1 MLIRISGGTDGIKE
15 YLENGQ
21 KQGREFSRDELD
33 ERVILAGDLD
43 AADAIIQSM
52 DTDGEKYLHITIAFK
67 EDEIDR
73 ATLEGIARDFE
84 QFAFSAYEKD
94 EYSFYAEAHMPKV
107 KSYVNEQTGEFIER
121 KPHIHIVVPKT
132 NLLSEQ
138 HLNPFG
144 VVEQNERFI
153 DAFQE
158 HVNNKYGLAS
168 PKENRRLRFN
178 NESEMISRYKGDIFN
193 GQSKDLKADILE
205 AIVERKIEKYEDYKK
220 LLTEFGDTR
229 TRHAGTPNE
238 YENVKTPG
246 AAKGVNLDGK
256 KAGNYVFSR
265 EFIEL
270 PTAEKIKRLAP
281 QIERVYVERQ
291 KTKRDPERIAEN
303 LKEWH
308 QTRAKELK
316 YINSGYRKA
325 YQAYRDASPEDRQR
339 ILAERANR
347 FYAKH
352 RQEKSHEQNKTSGT
366 QRADR
371 AARYEREY
379 GYKRGAGRSTG
390 AGRTGGTGQS
400 AGTGRD
406 AAGSERGTVDNRQRY
421 PKPFGQKAPPQSLN
435 SVRNLSGVSVVSFAQ
450 RGEVLL
456 PNHARNQLEHRGAEP
471 ANGLR
476 RPADSERRVTPTGRQ
491 ADNATSQHARDLQES
506 KQARSA
512 DRKGDLQEIKQKLD
526 ARRLLAELSQ
536 SHGVMPDKYEVTK
549 AKDGSDR
556 IKCGTRNLNVSDFL
570 TKELNMP
577 WKDAEKTLRASYGRQ
592 AGKEIEAEPRQQ
604 PRRQLWAEFQE
615 GRSDRQQQRTRQW
628 DDQRQRESERRQAVK
643 KEFYAKR
650 SQAQGNRSM
659 SPAERR
665 AAVSVARMERITKEV
680 ALREAIKTEREQLK
694 AEQRR
699 PATEQYR
706 EFLADKAQAGD
717 ERALS
722 ELRRMKTE
730 PTEKAKDTDA
740 AIKPADRPPIQERE
754 PIHRA
759 PAITHQVHRNGDVTY
774 QRDGRDML
782 RDSGKAV
789 YMVQTDKQTI
799 ETGLRLA
806 QQKFGSK
813 LALSG
818 PQDFQE
824 KAARVAAEAGLK
836 VEFTDQR
843 LNKIM
848 QDRRAEIEGEKARE
862 IEARKLAQ
870 DFAKERDQ
878 AKQGKAKEAEPAP
891 RQGPQK
897 GQEAPALP
905 PADSKP
911 PYTKDGRYT
920 GEVVAVDQNHVYQRH
935 GRDTI
940 RHDRQQF
947 SEAPKPGD
955 VVQVQYRQGQATV
968 KNQGQQRELDQDKD
982 NSRGL

>member
-43 AADAIIQSM
+43 AANAIIQSM
-52 DTDGEKYLHITIAFK
+52 DTDGEKYLHITVAFK

-73 ATLEGIARDFE
+73 ATLEGVARDFE

-168 PKENRRLRFN
+168 PKENRRLEFTG
-178 NESEMISRYKGDIFN
+178 ESEMISRYKGDIFD
-193 GQSKDLKADILE
+193 GQNKDLKADILE
-205 AIVERKIEKYEDYKK
+205 AMLARKVESYD
-220 LLTEFGDTR
+220 EFKTMLSAHGETR
-229 TRHAGTPNE
+229 TRNAGKDTE
-238 YENVKTPG
+238 YQNVKPADAT
-246 AAKGVNLDGK
+246 KGVNLK
-256 KAGNYVFSR
+256 EYIFSR
-265 EFIEL
+265 EFVEL
-270 PTAEKIKRLAP
+270 PTDQKRERLAADVQHKYETAGPARKSP
-281 QIERVYVERQ
+281 QELEA
-291 KTKRDPERIAEN
+291 T

-308 QTRAKELK
+308 QTRAKEVK

-352 RQEKSHEQNKTSGT
+352 RQEKNHEQSKTIGT
-366 QRADR
+366 QR

-379 GYKRGAGRSTG
+379 GYKRGAGR
-390 AGRTGGTGQS
+390 TGGTGRP

-406 AAGSERGTVDNRQRY
+406 TAGSERGTANNRQRY

-435 SVRNLSGVSVVSFAQ
+435 SVRNLSGVSVVSFTQ

-491 ADNATSQHARDLQES
+491 ADNATSQHSRDLQES

-536 SHGVMPDKYEVTK
+536 SHGIMPDKYEVTK
-549 AKDGSDR
+549 AKDSSDR

-604 PRRQLWAEFQE
+604 PRWQLWAEFQE

-628 DDQRQRESERRQAVK
+628 DDQRQRENERRQAIK

-665 AAVSVARMERITKEV
+665 AAVSVARMERITKEA

-730 PTEKAKDTDA
+730 PAEKAKDMDA

-824 KAARVAAEAGLK
+824 KAARVAAEASLK

-870 DFAKERDQ
+870 DFAKQRDQ
-878 AKQGKAKEAEPAP
+878 DKQGKTKEAEPAP

-982 NSRGL
+982 SSRGL